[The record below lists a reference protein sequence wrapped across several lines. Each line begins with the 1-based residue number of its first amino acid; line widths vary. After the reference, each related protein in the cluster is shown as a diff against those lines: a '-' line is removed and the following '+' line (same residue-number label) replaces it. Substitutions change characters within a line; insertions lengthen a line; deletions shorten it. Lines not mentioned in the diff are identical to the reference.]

1 MHLILLNYSGKFK
14 YGEINMKMSKKNK
27 KKVIGI
33 VIFFVLILLA
43 TVTNN
48 QNLVS
53 YIEQSYN
60 IDLSEKVSSEKE
72 NAELSNLNE
81 YEVVRVVDGD
91 TIVVNYNGTNEKVR
105 LIGVDTPESVHPN
118 ESKNTEE
125 GVITSNYTKERLT
138 GKTVKL
144 EFDVQ
149 ERDKY
154 GRLLAY
160 VYLDNYMYNKE
171 LLEKGYAK
179 VATYPPNVKYVE
191 DFTKLQE
198 KAREEKVGL
207 WN

>member
-1 MHLILLNYSGKFK
+1 
-14 YGEINMKMSKKNK
+14 MKMSKKNK

-53 YIEQSYN
+53 YIEQNYN
-60 IDLSEKVSSEKE
+60 IDLSEKMSGEKE

-160 VYLDNYMYNKE
+160 VYLDGYMYNKE